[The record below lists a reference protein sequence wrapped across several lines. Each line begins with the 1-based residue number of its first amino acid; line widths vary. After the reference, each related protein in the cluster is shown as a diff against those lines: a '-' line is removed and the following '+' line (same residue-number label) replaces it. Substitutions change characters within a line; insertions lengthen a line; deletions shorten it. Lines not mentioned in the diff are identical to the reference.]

1 MTTLMT
7 IILEKY
13 GNLVKNRKMTKCW
26 KTGSGSLNKI
36 LATNYVLKKMPA
48 PYGGHVD

>member
-13 GNLVKNRKMTKCW
+13 GNLVKNKKMTKCW
-26 KTGSGSLNKI
+26 KTGS
-36 LATNYVLKKMPA
+36 VKKMPA
-48 PYGGHVD
+48 TNCVLKKIPTPYGGLVD